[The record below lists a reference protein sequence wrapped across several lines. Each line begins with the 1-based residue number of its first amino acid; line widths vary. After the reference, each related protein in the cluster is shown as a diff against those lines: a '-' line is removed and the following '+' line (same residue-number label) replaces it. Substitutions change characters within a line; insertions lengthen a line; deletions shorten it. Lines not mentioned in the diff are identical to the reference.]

1 MLVCPPPCL
10 QHSHTGRNVPWPLGT
25 TGQWEPSGQWSRAHW
40 SAVVS
45 VQLYSGQCVT
55 SRYIPDN
62 FTVWRNVYS
71 RFSIHWHQL
80 RLGHGAGIKWSQE
93 CVSNMSCGRQLCN
106 YSSVAGQLIISCF
119 LPQKQQQWYV
129 DCRNGGIEE
138 KVRLHLLVHYPFQTI
153 WFNRK
158 WTWPWNSIL
167 ILDYWWCSGWLKPPI
182 RTQSN
187 YHNTDYSRMQ
197 HSGFVDSHSSD
208 TNNKVLTRVLNL
220 LCHVHMESILLKL
233 FRIFV
238 KCFPSALTK

>member
-1 MLVCPPPCL
+1 MFHSHNHTMIRWNSRIWDLKIPIQLDTFSDCRCPKCPVLVCPPPCL

-138 KVRLHLLVHYPFQTI
+138 KVAFTSSLPVPDNLV
-153 WFNRK
+153 
-158 WTWPWNSIL
+158 
-167 ILDYWWCSGWLKPPI
+167 
-182 RTQSN
+182 
-187 YHNTDYSRMQ
+187 
-197 HSGFVDSHSSD
+197 
-208 TNNKVLTRVLNL
+208 
-220 LCHVHMESILLKL
+220 
-233 FRIFV
+233 
-238 KCFPSALTK
+238 